1 MPTVEDVMKHELITE
16 VLADVSAAD
25 ASSIE
30 AFVTDF
36 MTTWNLTLHKLEQLA
51 SVDGFP
57 DALTKATRDGK
68 SGR

>member
-16 VLADVSAAD
+16 VLTGVPVTDTSL
-25 ASSIE
+25 IE

-36 MTTWNLTLHKLEQLA
+36 MTTWNSALLKLEQLA

-57 DALTKATRDGK
+57 DALTKATRGGK